1 MGALLGAVSAGTDHA
16 PDNES
21 GFLSKRAQTPMR
33 RTAILVG
40 QLGGAI
46 ALAAGQSIVFLL
58 VGLVSGVTIASGL
71 PGALVLIGPAVL
83 IAFAFAALGT
93 LLAVRTGRGAAVH
106 GFFPL
111 LFVTVFL
118 SSAFLPRNAI
128 AIGWFHAVAT
138 YNPVSYLVEGMRS
151 LIITGW
157 DGQALALGFG
167 IAGAIALAS
176 LALAD
181 AGLKTRL
188 VSA

>member
-1 MGALLGAVSAGTDHA
+1 
-16 PDNES
+16 
-21 GFLSKRAQTPMR
+21 MR

-40 QLGGAI
+40 QLGGAL
-46 ALAAGQSIVFLL
+46 AVAAGQSVVFLV
-58 VGLVSGVTIASGL
+58 VGVLCGVTIASGVT
-71 PGALVLIGPAVL
+71 GAVVLIALAVL

-93 LLAVRTGRGAAVH
+93 LLAVRTGRGAAVQ

-118 SSAFLPRNAI
+118 SSAFIPRNAI

-138 YNPVSYLVEGMRS
+138 YNPISYLVEGMRS

-157 DGQALALGFG
+157 DAQALALGFG
-167 IAGAIALAS
+167 IAAAIAFLS

-188 VSA
+188 VAA